1 MWSRTNNAV
10 VLFFI
15 TVDIPKRSGPPKF
28 ICAAGCTDYFWR
40 FAEGR
45 RRKIFFLV
53 AVSPAN
59 KCYSTAM

>member
-45 RRKIFFLV
+45 RRKIFF
-53 AVSPAN
+53 
-59 KCYSTAM
+59 